1 MIEHRGSDLGL
12 MKNQNM
18 KKMLIILVNVIIM
31 SAILIFVV
39 FYSRFTGRDS
49 YHRQIEHFEDTT
61 VSLYVTRMCLKKR
74 RRI

>member
-1 MIEHRGSDLGL
+1 
-12 MKNQNM
+12 M

-49 YHRQIEHFEDTT
+49 YQRQI
-61 VSLYVTRMCLKKR
+61 
-74 RRI
+74 